1 MLESSAP
8 RTKPQ
13 RRSSKRWLSRK
24 RSRQLWAYLFI
35 LPQLLLVA
43 GFTLY
48 PIVMTHVY
56 SFYDWP
62 GFGPLENFVGWYNY
76 LEVINDPL
84 FWNAFRKSLI
94 FMAGT
99 VALQLPLA
107 LFIALLLN
115 NERLYGRTLYRTLI
129 FIPVVTTSAVI
140 GIIMRAIFATQGGV
154 VNEGLLLINA
164 IERPIRWLAQ
174 GDTAML
180 ALVLV
185 ASWKW
190 LGIKMVMW
198 LAGLQSLPQEL
209 YDAAKVDGANALQT
223 FRFITVPLLIP
234 VGVVVLLFSIV
245 DALTAFD
252 LIFTMTGGG
261 PGFSTEMM
269 ELYIYRYA
277 FTSFAGGIPQLG
289 FASAAGVFFGLTVF
303 LISLALGILAR
314 RTRQMRG

>member
-1 MLESSAP
+1 MVTRQVKQSP
-8 RTKPQ
+8 QQTKN
-13 RRSSKRWLSRK
+13 WLTRK
-24 RSRQLWAYLFI
+24 RSRQLWAYFFI
-35 LPQLLLVA
+35 LPQLILVG

-48 PIVMTHVY
+48 PIVMTHIY

-62 GFGPLENFVGWYNY
+62 GFGPLVDFVGWRNY
-76 LEVINDPL
+76 QMVIQDAL
-84 FWNAFRKSLI
+84 FWNAFQKSFV

-107 LFIALLLN
+107 LLIAMLLN
-115 NERLYGRTLYRTLI
+115 SHRLHGRNIYRTLF

-140 GIIMRAIFATQGGV
+140 GVVMRSIFATHDGV
-154 VNEGLLLINA
+154 VNNALLA
-164 IERPIRWLAQ
+164 IQAIGSPIRWLSQ

-209 YDAAKVDGANALQT
+209 YDAARIDGANYWQV

-252 LIFTMTGGG
+252 LIFTMTEGG
-261 PGFSTEMM
+261 PGFTTEFM

-277 FTSFAGGIPQLG
+277 FTSFAGGLPQLG
-289 FASAAGVFFGLTVF
+289 YASAAGVFFGITVF
-303 LISLALGILAR
+303 LISAALSYLAR
-314 RTRQMRG
+314 RQNRRR